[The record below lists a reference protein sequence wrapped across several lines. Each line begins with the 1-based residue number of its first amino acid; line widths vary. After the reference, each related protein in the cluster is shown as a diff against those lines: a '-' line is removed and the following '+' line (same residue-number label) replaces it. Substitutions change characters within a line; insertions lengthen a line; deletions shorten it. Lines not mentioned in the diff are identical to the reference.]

1 MVPASSARNLLV
13 LSLMACSEAFRAT
26 LLFVAPG
33 KLVLLPQLRADTPT
47 AADSAPRL
55 CLSLPP
61 ITRRHCAPLSAQRYP
76 CPYADCDAVEPAAGH
91 KIWGAVELWDLPPLS
106 AGLLTAWLDWEWEPG
121 ALGRARS
128 RAAAAG
134 GRGGGQWQPDVE
146 PSALLVAVPP
156 PLRSRYATRGARRS
170 GLAGALPSAPH
181 PVSPPWPVPGP
192 LLSDAALCSLCRWH
206 YQMEYCT
213 QEGSQVAATTAGA
226 SGATAVAM
234 AAAVAAAV
242 ALTAENAADVES
254 GDLVCLAQHHSTIN
268 DFFRVIVHG
277 ALRPGVRVRLL
288 SLEFDNAL
296 PPLAPLP
303 RAVAH
308 WWGWNNLAPLTS
320 GSRQHG
326 VPLGISHRKTND
338 LLLQQMALNGGG
350 RGPRRDRLLL
360 VNFAIDTNPAER
372 LGLWQLAL
380 RRWPFADVLRTVGRG
395 GGGCPRQ
402 QQRTA
407 GTLDGCVSGGFYA
420 ELSRYRFVASPAGVN
435 ADCHRTWEA
444 LLCGAIP
451 IVRRGSHMDAH
462 YEGLPVLLVGEWE
475 EVTEELLH
483 ATLRAFG
490 ARRQE
495 AQERRAGPAAFAWE
509 RLFLPYWKAQLA
521 APDEDIRTSTSS

>member
-1 MVPASSARNLLV
+1 M
-13 LSLMACSEAFRAT
+13 
-26 LLFVAPG
+26 
-33 KLVLLPQLRADTPT
+33 
-47 AADSAPRL
+47 
-55 CLSLPP
+55 
-61 ITRRHCAPLSAQRYP
+61 
-76 CPYADCDAVEPAAGH
+76 
-91 KIWGAVELWDLPPLS
+91 
-106 AGLLTAWLDWEWEPG
+106 
-121 ALGRARS
+121 
-128 RAAAAG
+128 
-134 GRGGGQWQPDVE
+134 
-146 PSALLVAVPP
+146 
-156 PLRSRYATRGARRS
+156 
-170 GLAGALPSAPH
+170 
-181 PVSPPWPVPGP
+181 PGP

-226 SGATAVAM
+226 SGATAVAAM